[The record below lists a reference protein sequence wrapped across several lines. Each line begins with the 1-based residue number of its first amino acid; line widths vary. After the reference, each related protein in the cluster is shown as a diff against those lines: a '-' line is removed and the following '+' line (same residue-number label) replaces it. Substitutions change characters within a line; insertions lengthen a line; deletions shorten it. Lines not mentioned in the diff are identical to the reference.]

1 MHFGRNIFQNDTVQH
16 RQRQKIYKLDLFV
29 FNKKDL
35 QPKGRAFREPFCPLF
50 LIKKKKIQDFQQ
62 KKTKHGGFLYKQTA
76 IHEVVKTFN
85 AWSITYFQTL
95 HEDVMFTFLNKQP
108 LWNEKWHKIWKL
120 NLIRFIDIVG
130 YTKIKR

>member
-50 LIKKKKIQDFQQ
+50 LIKKKNSRLSA
-62 KKTKHGGFLYKQTA
+62 KKNKTRGFFVQANGHTR
-76 IHEVVKTFN
+76 
-85 AWSITYFQTL
+85 SC
-95 HEDVMFTFLNKQP
+95 
-108 LWNEKWHKIWKL
+108 
-120 NLIRFIDIVG
+120 
-130 YTKIKR
+130 

>member
-1 MHFGRNIFQNDTVQH
+1 MQFGRNIFQNDTVQH

-62 KKTKHGGFLYKQTA
+62 KKPKHGFFCTSKR
-76 IHEVVKTFN
+76 
-85 AWSITYFQTL
+85 
-95 HEDVMFTFLNKQP
+95 P
-108 LWNEKWHKIWKL
+108 
-120 NLIRFIDIVG
+120 
-130 YTKIKR
+130 YTKLLKRSTREV

>member
-16 RQRQKIYKLDLFV
+16 RQRQQIYKLDLFV

-62 KKTKHGGFLYKQTA
+62 KKQNTGFFCTSKR
-76 IHEVVKTFN
+76 
-85 AWSITYFQTL
+85 
-95 HEDVMFTFLNKQP
+95 P
-108 LWNEKWHKIWKL
+108 
-120 NLIRFIDIVG
+120 
-130 YTKIKR
+130 YTKLLKRSTREV